1 MVFDMEGSMKA
12 LISAIL
18 LLGLVG
24 CQSKGGKSSGES
36 YPVNLTMG
44 GYTTASITNLFI
56 PDAYAVV
63 SDLRVCFKRLR
74 FKTTL
79 DDTIPGDNIDF
90 ALGEVTLSTSG
101 TLLGSVIVPEG
112 TYYRV
117 EFDLEPVCAG
127 KSINLSNDFGVFSAA
142 ETIKI
147 KFDGVF
153 VVDGSKNLELGVQD
167 ILNAANAYNGVG
179 TLKDTFENV
188 SGNL

>member
-1 MVFDMEGSMKA
+1 MKA
-12 LISAIL
+12 LISTIL
-18 LLGLVG
+18 LLGLVS
-24 CQSKGGKSSGES
+24 CQTKEGKSSGGES

-44 GYTTASITNLFI
+44 SYTTASITHFLI
-56 PDAYAVV
+56 PEAYANV

-79 DDTIPGDNIDF
+79 DDAVPGDNIDF

-101 TLLGSVIVPEG
+101 TLLGSVVVPAG

-153 VVDGSKNLELGVQD
+153 IVDGSENLELGVQD

-179 TLKDTFENV
+179 TLKETFENV

>member
-1 MVFDMEGSMKA
+1 MKA
-12 LISAIL
+12 LISTIL
-18 LLGLVG
+18 LLGLVS
-24 CQSKGGKSSGES
+24 CQTNEGKSSGGES
-36 YPVNLTMG
+36 YPVSLSMG
-44 GYTTASITNLFI
+44 SYTTARVMNFFI
-56 PDAYAVV
+56 SEAYANV

-90 ALGEVTLSTSG
+90 PLGEVTLSTSG
-101 TLLGSVIVPEG
+101 TLLGSVVVPAG

-117 EFDLEPVCAG
+117 EFDLEPECAG
-127 KSINLSNDFGVFSAA
+127 KSLNLSNDFGVYSAA

-153 VVDGSKNLELGVQD
+153 VVDGSTNLELGVQD

-179 TLKDTFENV
+179 TLKETFENV